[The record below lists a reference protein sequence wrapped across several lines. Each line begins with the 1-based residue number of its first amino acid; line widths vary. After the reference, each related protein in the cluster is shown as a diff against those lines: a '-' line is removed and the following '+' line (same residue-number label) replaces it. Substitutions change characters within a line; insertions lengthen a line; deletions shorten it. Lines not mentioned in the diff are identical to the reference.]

1 MRGPTLGVEPQPK
14 DMMFALVVVAPN
26 IFLTEGVKCEV

>member
-1 MRGPTLGVEPQPK
+1 MRGPTLPGAQPK
-14 DMMFALVVVAPN
+14 GMMFALVAVAPN